1 MVSPGPLVGSA
12 ATCRLSIWPT
22 NLRAYRKTIGRLAVN
37 TRLTRTL
44 ASVTFALAALCGLA
58 FAGTA
63 VTHMLDD
70 GAVCVETGFWQ
81 NAKLA
86 SDEPLP
92 IREGVDAAASATRLC
107 QDDPSVAQRA
117 ADLGNEL
124 PWLLF
129 GALALLLFSR
139 LLNAVLEQGPF
150 TDAVSRRLSA
160 LGWLVTVGT
169 PVAGLV
175 VGWSHSWLVASM
187 APIVGSEPTVAGPQ
201 ALILAGL
208 AAVIMGKI
216 MREGVRMREDL
227 EGTI

>member
-1 MVSPGPLVGSA
+1 M
-12 ATCRLSIWPT
+12 
-22 NLRAYRKTIGRLAVN
+22 N

-44 ASVTFALAALCGLA
+44 ASVTFWLALLCGLA
-58 FAGTA
+58 FAGKA

-70 GAVCVETGFWQ
+70 GTICVETGFWR
-81 NAKLA
+81 NASLA
-86 SDEPLP
+86 PGEPLP
-92 IREGVDAAASATRLC
+92 ISKGVDASSNAVRLC
-107 QDDPSVAQRA
+107 QDSPSVGQRA
-117 ADLGNEL
+117 AELGDGL

-139 LLNAVLEQGPF
+139 LLDAVLLQGPF
-150 TDAVSRRLSA
+150 TDAVSRRLTA
-160 LGWLVTVGT
+160 LGWFVTVGT
-169 PVAGLV
+169 PLAGLV
-175 VGWSHSWLVASM
+175 VGWSHSWLVSSM
-187 APIVGSEPTVAGPQ
+187 APIVGSGPTVSGPQ